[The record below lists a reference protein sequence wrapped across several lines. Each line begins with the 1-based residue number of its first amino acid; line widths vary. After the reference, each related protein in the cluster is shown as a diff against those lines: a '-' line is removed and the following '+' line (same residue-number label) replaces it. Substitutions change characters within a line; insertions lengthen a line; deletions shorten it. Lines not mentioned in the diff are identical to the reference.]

1 MSDLVSPVGSSYA
14 LRPQIRLSPMD
25 LGERERMGA
34 ENDAR
39 TVLAYGKPLAAA
51 LGREGAAFLRDALGS
66 VLRILPHTSV
76 TKWKAR
82 QSAGETRVKWVD
94 NNRRA
99 ISVNIQISV
108 EDRPY
113 CVSAEVSRRAAPS
126 GVGHI
131 KRTLDSRE
139 FDLCKRV
146 ADRISDVLR
155 AAPLGGSSASLRAIQ
170 SVFDQHVV
178 AAHLQQHHGIHFEL
192 AVVLAEF
199 RRLAERSYESKSL
212 SFGLLIEEGKN
223 EADCVFPS
231 DFFSKKRYRALSD
244 GYKTAFVV
252 NSYGRLEGLRD
263 LSQFSP
269 GASEQHFYPE
279 WCEKIAEASAAGACG
294 IALTRQGDILIF
306 DSGNLRFTCRS
317 GQWQYWNHSHVC
329 DLFRNTARVQRVPI
343 KVVPQVVRAIYRVA
357 LDVSFRRSGALF
369 VLLRNRKN
377 KARLVVPGDGI
388 GDAKREPLHA
398 LFDETLTKA
407 RVQTMSRAV
416 LAELASIDGG
426 VVMDNQGFLLAYG
439 AVLKTSGRFNPS
451 EGSRTKAAV
460 SASHWGISV
469 KVSSDGDIVFFADGN
484 PFLEL

>member
-1 MSDLVSPVGSSYA
+1 MNTEEQDGTKLVYA
-14 LRPQIRLSPMD
+14 KGL
-25 LGERERMGA
+25 
-34 ENDAR
+34 
-39 TVLAYGKPLAAA
+39 TTA
-51 LGREGAAFLRDALGS
+51 LGSVGAAFLRHALGS

-76 TKWKAR
+76 TTWRVRKSDDA
-82 QSAGETRVKWVD
+82 TRVKWAD

-99 ISVNIQISV
+99 ISVNIQISAKNQS
-108 EDRPY
+108 Y
-113 CVSAEVSRRAAPS
+113 CVAAEVSRRAAPS
-126 GVGHI
+126 GVGRI
-131 KRTLDSRE
+131 KRTLDFRE
-139 FDLCKRV
+139 FDLCKLV
-146 ADRISDVLR
+146 ADRIGDVLG
-155 AAPLGGSSASLRAIQ
+155 AAPRGDSSASLHAIQ

-178 AAHLQQHHGIHFEL
+178 AAHLQQHHGIRFAL
-192 AVVLAEF
+192 AVVLAEL
-199 RRLAERSYESKSL
+199 RHLAERSYESKSL
-212 SFGLLIEEGKN
+212 AFGLLIEKGIDEV
-223 EADCVFPS
+223 EDVFPS
-231 DFFSKKRYRALSD
+231 DFFGKKRYRALSD
-244 GYKTAFVV
+244 GYRTAFVV
-252 NSYGRLEGLRD
+252 NSWGKLEGLRD
-263 LSQFSP
+263 LHQLAS

-279 WCEKIAEASAAGACG
+279 WCEEIAEASTSGACG
-294 IALTRQGDILIF
+294 VALTRQGDILIF

-329 DLFRNTARVQRVPI
+329 DLFRNTARVQRVPV

-377 KARLVVPGDGI
+377 KARLVVSGDGI

-460 SASHWGISV
+460 SASHFGISV